1 MTTGGDDELSV
12 LRARVAALEAEA
24 KARPPARAHHR
35 VRSFFSALLIVIGC
49 VLAPLS
55 LVAAWT
61 ADLLGDTDR
70 YVATVA
76 PLASDADVQAAVA
89 TRVTNEVMS
98 RIDLK
103 DLLEG
108 VAPEQRPVLEKALGK
123 LGDSLEGAVG
133 SFVHDKAQ
141 DVVASDQF
149 ENIWKEA
156 NRAVHTS
163 LDRALTGSDE
173 GAVKIDQNTV
183 TLDLGPVV
191 DQVKQR
197 LVDSGLTVAAK
208 IPEVHTDFTL
218 VQADDIGKAKT
229 GFALLQKMGFW
240 LPVIAVLFVAGGV
253 LLAAHRRRSLVAAA
267 LGVVA
272 GALVLGI
279 GLTVFRTVYLNNL
292 PDGVSPAAAG
302 SVYDILIRYLR
313 TSVRMVAVLG
323 VVVALAAWLSGSGKY
338 ALLVRGVWHSG
349 VSGAR
354 TSADHAGFRTGPVGP
369 FLGRYRTWITW
380 VLVAAAVL
388 AYVLWSYPTGWVVVG
403 LALALLFAFAV
414 VEFLA
419 EEPGGKPAGTAP
431 PTPPAPPPPPAP
443 PADGAGAG
451 PDGEGGPV
459 TSS

>member
-1 MTTGGDDELSV
+1 MTTGGDDELAV

-24 KARPPARAHHR
+24 VARPAAPAHHR
-35 VRSFFSALLIVIGC
+35 VRAFFSALLIVIGC

-61 ADLLGDTDR
+61 ADLLGNTDR
-70 YVATVA
+70 YVSTVA
-76 PLASDADVQAAVA
+76 PLASDADVQTAVA
-89 TRVTNEVMS
+89 NRVTNVVMEH
-98 RIDLK
+98 INLG

-133 SFVHDKAQ
+133 SFVHEKAQ
-141 DVVASDQF
+141 DVVASDTFQ
-149 ENIWKEA
+149 NIWNEA

-173 GAVKIDQNTV
+173 GAVKIEQNTV
-183 TLDLGPVV
+183 TLDLAPVV

-197 LVDSGLTVAAK
+197 LVDSGLTVAGK

-218 VQADDIGKAKT
+218 VQADDIGKVKT

-240 LPVIAVLFVAGGV
+240 LPVIAVVLVAGGV
-253 LLAAHRRRSLVAAA
+253 LLAAHRRRSLIAAA
-267 LGVVA
+267 LGVFA

-279 GLTVFRTVYLNNL
+279 GLTVFRTVYLNAL
-292 PDGVSPAAAG
+292 PNGVSPAAAG

-313 TSVRMVAVLG
+313 TSVRMVAVLA
-323 VVVALAAWLSGSGKY
+323 VVVALAAWLSGPGKY
-338 ALLVRGVWHSG
+338 ATLVRGVWHSG
-349 VSGAR
+349 IGAAR
-354 TSADHAGFRTGPVGP
+354 TTADHAGFRTGPVGP
-369 FLGRYRTWITW
+369 FVGRYRRWIVW

-388 AYVLWSYPTGWVVVG
+388 TYVLWSYPTGWVVVG

-414 VEFLA
+414 TEFLA
-419 EEPGGKPAGTAP
+419 EAPTGPAGP
-431 PTPPAPPPPPAP
+431 PGPAGPAGP
-443 PADGAGAG
+443 TGGQGGGPADTGL
-451 PDGEGGPV
+451 